1 MWHTYVRCVRVETD
15 GSEKVIGESCL
26 IGESCHGS
34 QYGTYDYTGEM
45 VRMFNRLVVPEGY
58 APLTRSD
65 VGDDLS
71 EFSTMDGKY
80 RMEAEVNPYI

>member
-1 MWHTYVRCVRVETD
+1 MWHAYVRCVRVETD
-15 GSEKVIGESCL
+15 GSEKV

-58 APLTRSD
+58 APLARSD

-80 RMEAEVNPYI
+80 RMEAEVKPYI

>member
-1 MWHTYVRCVRVETD
+1 MWHTYVRCVRIETD
-15 GSEKVIGESCL
+15 GSEKVIGESC
-26 IGESCHGS
+26 HGSHS
-34 QYGTYDYTGEM
+34 QYGTYDFTGEM

-58 APLTRSD
+58 APLARSD

-80 RMEAEVNPYI
+80 RMEAEVKQYI